1 MLESLNKPL
10 SEHFKLYEMMRSQTA
25 SRLEID
31 NTPSP
36 QIILAGMALGTN
48 VLDPIREEFGSYSP
62 TSWYR
67 AEELERILTRGS
79 FGRWAK
85 WKRKSVDDAASWHE
99 YFLLKS
105 HPKGEAADVDHPR
118 VSNDRLFRWIQENLE
133 FDEVIREYAVPGE
146 SNSGWVH
153 VSFSLE
159 HNRNR
164 VRNIG

>member
-1 MLESLNKPL
+1 MLSSLNKPL
-10 SEHFKLYEMMRSQTA
+10 SDHFKLYEMVRSQIA
-25 SRLEID
+25 SRMGID
-31 NTPSP
+31 NTPTP

-67 AEELERILTRGS
+67 GEELERILTRDS

-85 WKRKSVDDAASWHE
+85 GMKKSTDDTAAWQE

-118 VSNDRLFRWIQENLE
+118 VSNDRLFRWIQDNLE
-133 FDEVIREYAVPGE
+133 FDEVIREYAKPGE
-146 SNSGWVH
+146 PNSGWVH
-153 VSFSLE
+153 VSYSLE